1 MSFRQGGSSCV
12 EGSGTACGPSAGRW
26 TSSLSFQRSMQMT
39 TRILAVALLSIAA
52 ILVFSCDVTAKE
64 NGELRSRGFAGFAYR
79 GVTSDDVA
87 EMGLQDT
94 TGVLVTLVLPDSPA
108 GLAGLQEGD
117 VVLAFDD
124 HNLSNALL
132 LTKVIRCYYDSD
144 EVVLT
149 LVRDGERLSLPM
161 TFASSREHSDEVDVE
176 YASFTNQEGSRLRAV
191 ITSPLG
197 SGTDRL
203 PALLLVSAL
212 SSPRLI
218 DAPGYGMLREI
229 AEEISK
235 TGLRVMRFEQ
245 RGYGDSE
252 GEDFRTADLNT
263 EVSDN
268 LDGLDYL
275 RRRRD
280 VDPERVFVMG
290 HSTGGFVAAQLASR
304 RDLAGLIVSCT
315 IGRTFYERMLET
327 LRMQSELAGDPP
339 AETDRTLADYLML
352 TAEVASGRSLS
363 EITARNPR
371 LTRFVNAD
379 GRIMDDRTAAYW
391 RQQLTLNLPEVYRAV
406 EEPVLIVYAASDF
419 LTQLACHERIRK
431 LLEDAGNDDVTL
443 AVIENLDHAYA
454 SAVDRAE
461 SYENYKTRAFEGNPA
476 AIERIREWLCERAR

>member
-1 MSFRQGGSSCV
+1 
-12 EGSGTACGPSAGRW
+12 
-26 TSSLSFQRSMQMT
+26 MQMR
-39 TRILAVALLSIAA
+39 TRILAVALLSTAA
-52 ILVFSCDVTAKE
+52 ILVFACDVSARE
-64 NGELRSRGFAGFAYR
+64 DGELRSRGFAGFAYR
-79 GVTSDDVA
+79 EVTSEDIS

-94 TGVLVTLVLPDSPA
+94 TGVVVRLVLPDSPA

-117 VVLAFDD
+117 VVLAFGDS
-124 HNLSNALL
+124 NLSDASS
-132 LTKVIRCYYDSD
+132 LTNVIRRYYDGD

-149 LVRDGERLSLPM
+149 LVRDGERLTLPM

-176 YASFTNQEGSRLRAV
+176 YTSFTNQEGSRLRAV
-191 ITSPLG
+191 VTSPLARG
-197 SGTDRL
+197 ADRL

-229 AEEISK
+229 ANEISK
-235 TGLRVMRFEQ
+235 TGFRVMRFEQ

-252 GEDFRTADLNT
+252 GEDFRTTDLET

-268 LDGLDYL
+268 LNALDYL
-275 RRRRD
+275 RGRGD

-315 IGRTFYERMLET
+315 VGRTFYERMLET

-339 AETDRTLADYLML
+339 AETDRMLAEYLTL
-352 TAEVASGRSLS
+352 TAELASGQALS

-371 LTRFVNAD
+371 LSGFVNAN
-379 GRIMDDRTAAYW
+379 GRIMDDRTAEYW
-391 RQQLTLNLPEVYRAV
+391 RQQLTLNLPEIYGAV
-406 EEPVLIVYAASDF
+406 REPVLIVYAASDF

-431 LLEDAGNDDVTL
+431 LLTDAGNDDVTL

-454 SAVDRAE
+454 YAVDRAE
-461 SYENYKTRAFEGNPA
+461 SHEHYKTRAFEGNPA
-476 AIERIREWLCERAR
+476 PIERIGEWLSARVR